1 MTRYGFFA
9 VGFCLFLHSAIAQT
23 AAPAQDNGDRKAQLQ
38 AKLESQFQR
47 TKITSNRSD
56 IVKAGSVLV
65 LNKDALLMCSVD
77 TNVPPTNNYNSKS
90 GKISMSF
97 SEKLMWGM
105 ALNKSTDQVPQR
117 KFVAGEKF
125 WVTDFSVKD
134 EGVVLRFYS
143 DPYKDVRYY
152 GDLAFPFPKHAIPPV
167 DEVMKTIA
175 EAISVQPDDSAA
187 GNSSGN
193 APGAGSRTRPA
204 PTQTSMAPIAP
215 PPPPPDAPPP
225 QPKTIALGMTRDQVV
240 AIMGQPQKVVNLN
253 TKEIDYYSDM
263 KVVFLKGKVSDVQ

>member
-9 VGFCLFLHSAIAQT
+9 ISLCFFLHSAIAQT
-23 AAPAQDNGDRKAQLQ
+23 AAPTQDNGDRKAQLQ

-47 TKITSNRSD
+47 TKITSDRSD

-65 LNKDALLMCSVD
+65 LNKDVLLMCSVD
-77 TNVPPTNNYNSKS
+77 TNVPPTNNYNAKS

-97 SEKLMWGM
+97 AEKLMWGM
-105 ALNKSTDQVPQR
+105 ALNGSTDQVPQR

-125 WVTDFSVKD
+125 WITDFVVKD

-152 GDLAFPFPKHAIPPV
+152 GDLAFPFPKHTIPPV

-175 EAISVQPDDSAA
+175 EAVSVQPDDNAA
-187 GNSSGN
+187 ANSSSN
-193 APGAGSRTRPA
+193 TPGGTSTNPQP
-204 PTQTSMAPIAP
+204 PTQASMAPIAP

-225 QPKTIALGMTRDQVV
+225 QPKTISLGMTRDQVV

-253 TKEIDYYSDM
+253 TKEIDYYPDM